1 MSAHSHAANQE
12 VQDFPDYQG
21 RLHYIDGY
29 LPASLN
35 APHSSLER
43 TSTWVGMGLVL
54 VCLIGFGALIYGAAT
69 QLWGGEDNPQLFM
82 IGGAVFGV
90 VGVGIGFLLIAK
102 GRSGYKKYVKSTG
115 RRS

>member
-43 TSTWVGMGLVL
+43 SSTWIGMGLVL
-54 VCLIGFGALIYGAAT
+54 VCLFGFGMLIYGGAT
-69 QLWGGEDNPQLFM
+69 QLWGGDDYPQFFM
-82 IGGAVFGV
+82 ISGAILGV
-90 VGVGIGFLLIAK
+90 VGVGTGFVLISR
-102 GRSGYKKYVKSTG
+102 GRAGYKKYVKTTG
-115 RRS
+115 RTQ